1 MEIQIQHIDSWV
13 TEEDLY
19 RRIAKALHTPPVR
32 LPGQTLTNFRL
43 LLPKTARNRHKGYAF
58 LTIAEFST
66 ASTFLVSYNGG
77 RKALPLTVA
86 RDGHHNT
93 LKLTQNGFGR
103 EDVIRDIL
111 RYSYE
116 DWDERQRRLRGDPTP
131 SSSSEDDDG
140 PIRHFSGL
148 TIAPAPDAT
157 IHRANLAFAV
167 SARHQPST
175 SSRQQQ
181 PRKRAEAVVSEGAWS
196 IVQFG
201 VVCEDGSFSIED
213 FDSLATPLPSGFD
226 VKKQVLEFGDKR
238 NGIRILFNNIVSWSI
253 DRAHNALAFELE
265 DPATFIRDGRNS
277 STFDFAHDR
286 SGSQD
291 IKERMQYHV
300 PCIGCH
306 FRVCF
311 VTVRDLDWFCLEA
324 RPFLKRAGN
333 PRQNPRPIVRRN
345 LIDPHFYQAAAQY
358 CASIDLRVAYQFE
371 KLFRNGLYSPT
382 VLEILK
388 NNTRRLLK
396 IYGADFAAKVLE
408 SLATTSRQVQVRDRN
423 TKCLLASSKLQQR
436 IQAEEERLKRQHARQ
451 VDVLD
456 AQVNSTAT
464 AQVFHVTITPTRT
477 LLEGPFMDA
486 SNRVL
491 RLFPEFGSHFL
502 RVAFCDEDGDRFPVS
517 RHDFA
522 DDIDSESFV
531 RERIGTPLKEGIDI
545 AGRRFEA
552 LAWSGSG
559 LGSHHCWFVTAF
571 TDKDGKWWNAERIRA
586 SLGNFSRVENQP
598 ARFGARLSQAFSATS
613 STIRISD
620 DWIQIVE
627 DDFSHALMPSSN
639 GNGRSSKQRY
649 LLTDGVGE
657 ISRALL
663 NEIWRELCA
672 VKNMRREWTLCEQD
686 AARIPSAIQFRL
698 GGAKGVLC
706 LNPQLKGKVMKV
718 RHSMIKF
725 SAPEHRDLE
734 VATTSFSA
742 LPARLNRPLINALE
756 DLGVPAHVFLTLQD
770 KAVESAQSARK
781 CFRRASQLMGT
792 FALSDTAEMHR
803 LFRRLDSI
811 VGIQPD
817 QLPADGI
824 LNRLCTIV
832 IAAALGD
839 LKRKARIPVDGCTLI
854 GVVDEFGFLQKG
866 EIFAQVDYGKDGS
879 FTAVEGRVMVGR
891 SPTIHP
897 GDVRVVNAVVPPRGH
912 PLWQL
917 RNVLVFNKCP
927 TGRPLQSIL
936 SGGDL
941 DGDIYTIYRDPQ
953 LFPKRIE
960 SPGQY
965 KTVAPRSLAA
975 PCTFADLADFFVD
988 YVINDQ
994 VGLVSHFHLQIA
1006 DKSHLHSLDP
1016 DCIRLAQ
1023 LHAKAVDY
1031 RKTGQAVHRRDVP
1044 MPPFGAERPDFLVQ
1058 RPAGPGIYPSTR
1070 ALGQLYR
1077 AIPEERTDTPFGA
1090 QPGWARAEGKQSA
1103 LSNILKHPGKSDD
1116 VLTVLSML
1124 AQRYPQILPD
1134 ARLDEMQEHFRPLLA
1149 SFVYHLSRLA
1159 AWIPESRTE
1168 TDWLSEEEIL
1178 IGTQVM
1184 AIKAKQLKRRQERLT
1199 ASTAELF
1206 PILKAQLQ
1214 LIAGDESVETSTI
1227 RPVAGEAGKG
1237 KGKGKAGQTVVP
1249 GKEPVETKHFAG
1261 YTVVA
1266 GVEDQPRPKPR
1277 GKMVFVDGER
1287 VMLRETASGD
1297 ESPDIWSHDE
1307 FERDQDLHVYL
1318 NRVRERFV
1326 DQALARSAAKEAAA
1340 SRPSSSRAGNGKTT
1354 RQIGN
1359 GSYSHTNGNVN
1370 TNRQA
1375 GPSRANANG
1384 NTNGK
1389 GKAKSKPSTTTSNNS
1404 NSDHTTPAA
1413 TSTKGKHR
1421 HPHPDSSDS
1430 DSRFHPADHG
1440 LTGQN
1445 MTAEDAARRKR
1456 RKELRVLYAA
1466 CYLGASEASTRH
1478 FGGNTFAVVA
1488 LGCLLEMLEEH
1499 QVHGRLF

>member
-1 MEIQIQHIDSWV
+1 MEIQIQNIDLWV

-19 RRIAKALHTPPVR
+19 RRIATALHTPPVHLR
-32 LPGQTLTNFRL
+32 GQPLTNFRL
-43 LLPKTARNRHKGYAF
+43 LLPKTSKNRHKGYAF

-66 ASTFLVSYNGG
+66 ASAFRVTYNAG
-77 RKALPLTVA
+77 RKALPLTIA
-86 RDGHHNT
+86 RDGRQNT
-93 LKLTQNGFGR
+93 LKLVDNGFGR

-111 RYSYE
+111 RYAYE
-116 DWDERQRRLRGDPTP
+116 DWDQRQRLDHFAGSALITLAP
-131 SSSSEDDDG
+131 
-140 PIRHFSGL
+140 PI
-148 TIAPAPDAT
+148 T
-157 IHRANLAFAV
+157 HRANVALAL
-167 SARHQPST
+167 SARHQPVT
-175 SSRQQQ
+175 TLGRRTR
-181 PRKRAEAVVSEGAWS
+181 PRKRAEAIVSEGAWS

-213 FDSLATPLPSGFD
+213 FDSLASPLPSGFD

-277 STFDFAHDR
+277 STFDFTNDK

-291 IKERMQYHV
+291 LKERMQY
-300 PCIGCH
+300 
-306 FRVCF
+306 R
-311 VTVRDLDWFCLEA
+311 
-324 RPFLKRAGN
+324 RAGN

-358 CASIDLRVAYQFE
+358 CASIDLHVAYQFE

-382 VLEILK
+382 VLKIL
-388 NNTRRLLK
+388 NSNTRQLLK
-396 IYGADFAAKVLE
+396 IYGPDFAAKVLE

-423 TKCLLASSKLQQR
+423 TKCLLASSKLEQR
-436 IQAEEERLKRQHARQ
+436 IHAEEERLKRQNARH

-502 RVAFCDEDGDRFPVS
+502 
-517 RHDFA
+517 
-522 DDIDSESFV
+522 ESFV

-559 LGSHHCWFVTAF
+559 LGSHHIWFVTAF
-571 TDKDGKWWNAERIRA
+571 TDKNGKWWNAERIRQ
-586 SLGNFSRVENQP
+586 SLGNFRRVENQP

-620 DWIQIVE
+620 DWIKIVE
-627 DDFSHALMPSSN
+627 DDASQALMPS
-639 GNGRSSKQRY
+639 NGRARQNY

-657 ISRALL
+657 ILRQLL
-663 NEIWRELCA
+663 NDIWRELCS
-672 VKNMRREWTLCEQD
+672 VKNMRREWQLSQQD
-686 AARIPSAIQFRL
+686 SARIPSAIQMHL

-725 SAPEHRDLE
+725 SAPEHCDLE
-734 VATTSFSA
+734 VAATSFSS

-756 DLGVPAHVFLTLQD
+756 DLGVPAQVFLELQN

-781 CFRRASQLMGT
+781 CFKRASQLMGS
-792 FALSDTAEMHR
+792 FVLSDTAEMHR

-811 VGIQPD
+811 VGVQPD
-817 QLPADGI
+817 TLPADGI

-854 GVVDEFGFLQKG
+854 GVVDEFGFLKKG
-866 EIFAQVDYGKDGS
+866 EIFAQVDYNKDGN
-879 FTAVEGRVMVGR
+879 FKAVEGKVMVGR

-927 TGRPLQSIL
+927 VGRLLQSIL

-941 DGDIYTIYRDPQ
+941 DGDIYTIYEDSR

-960 SPGQY
+960 SPAQY
-965 KTVAPRSLAA
+965 KNVPPRSLAG
-975 PCTFADLADFFVD
+975 PCTFTDLADFFVD

-994 VGLVSHFHLQIA
+994 VGLVSHFHLQIS
-1006 DKSHLHSLDP
+1006 DKSDLHSLDP
-1016 DCIRLAQ
+1016 DCIKLAQ

-1031 RKTGQAVHRRDVP
+1031 RKTGQAVHRKDVP
-1044 MPPFGAERPDFLVQ
+1044 MPAFNSPRPDFLVQ
-1058 RPAGPGIYPSTR
+1058 RPAGPNIYASTR

-1090 QPGWARAEGKQSA
+1090 QPGWARGENKQSA
-1103 LSNILKHPGKSDD
+1103 LSNILKQPGKSDD
-1116 VLTVLSML
+1116 VLTILSIL
-1124 AQRYPQILPD
+1124 AQKYPQIMPEGNWLMQ
-1134 ARLDEMQEHFRPLLA
+1134 MQEHFRPLLA
-1149 SFVYHLSRLA
+1149 SFVYHLCRLA

-1227 RPVAGEAGKG
+1227 RPVARGASKG
-1237 KGKGKAGQTVVP
+1237 TGKGKAGQTVIP

-1261 YTVVA
+1261 YTVVK
-1266 GVEDQPRPKPR
+1266 EEEKEEPRTKQRPK
-1277 GKMVFVDGER
+1277 MVVVDGER
-1287 VMLRETASGD
+1287 VVLRER
-1297 ESPDIWSHDE
+1297 ESDTGSPGSSSIWSDDE
-1307 FERDQDLHVYL
+1307 FAKDQDLAEYL

-1326 DQALARSAAKEAAA
+1326 DRALAKGAAAAREAAAKEGVAA
-1340 SRPSSSRAGNGKTT
+1340 SSSSSRPVNGNPT
-1354 RQIGN
+1354 RQLGN
-1359 GSYSHTNGNVN
+1359 GSYPHTNGTVINNKHSN
-1370 TNRQA
+1370 T
-1375 GPSRANANG
+1375 PRANANG
-1384 NTNGK
+1384 K
-1389 GKAKSKPSTTTSNNS
+1389 GKTKAKHTTTTNNYSNVYPTPS
-1404 NSDHTTPAA
+1404 HTQNKAKTRSSAYLNPP
-1413 TSTKGKHR
+1413 SH
-1421 HPHPDSSDS
+1421 HPSFDSSDS
-1430 DSRFHPADHG
+1430 CDSDRSYPIDYNH
-1440 LTGQN
+1440 TNRN
-1445 MTAEDAARRKR
+1445 MTAKDFARRKR
-1456 RKELRVLYAA
+1456 RKELRFLYAA
-1466 CYLGASEASTRH
+1466 CYLGASEVSTRH
-1478 FGGNTFAVVA
+1478 FGGNTFAVIA
-1488 LGCLLEMLEEH
+1488 LGCLLELLEEH
-1499 QVHGRLF
+1499 QVGGRLF